1 MAGLTTDGIFDTFS
15 QPAFS
20 DVDMSLRLIPDLSG
34 ALRRHNIY
42 EPPAGFVVRRRRLDV
57 PRRAK

>member
-1 MAGLTTDGIFDTFS
+1 MIRTFS

-42 EPPAGFVVRRRRLDV
+42 KPPAGFVVFRGALESGFSMNHDR
-57 PRRAK
+57 PES